1 MVQYGGGRDSRAKEV
16 RRDRTKQ
23 KEQVS
28 KTAVY
33 RVSVLV
39 LTSVSDSGVGILGKD
54 KQADSLSATHIQVVG
69 FGTTL

>member
-1 MVQYGGGRDSRAKEV
+1 MSTGIA
-16 RRDRTKQ
+16 
-23 KEQVS
+23 
-28 KTAVY
+28 
-33 RVSVLV
+33 RVSALV